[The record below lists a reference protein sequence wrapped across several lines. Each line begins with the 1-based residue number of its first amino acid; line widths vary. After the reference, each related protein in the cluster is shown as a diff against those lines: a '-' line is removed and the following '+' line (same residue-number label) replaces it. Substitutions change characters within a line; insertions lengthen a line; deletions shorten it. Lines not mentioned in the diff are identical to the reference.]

1 MELTIKILPEIMAIS
16 HDLEEIYKDLH
27 ANPELG
33 FEEER
38 TSKIIQK
45 KLKEYG
51 VDEIHTGLGTTGVVA
66 VIHGNTGKKKV
77 GLRAD
82 IDALPIQETTEL
94 PFASKIPNKMG
105 KPCD

>member
-1 MELTIKILPEIMAIS
+1 MEVTIKILPEIMSIS

-38 TSKIIQK
+38 TSKIIRK

-51 VDEIHTGLGTTGVVA
+51 VDEIHAGLGTTGVVA
-66 VIHGNTGKKKV
+66 VIHGNKGKKKKKSWT
-77 GLRAD
+77 
-82 IDALPIQETTEL
+82 Q
-94 PFASKIPNKMG
+94 S
-105 KPCD
+105 